1 MSRNFDM
8 PNDAVARTGPLP
20 RIQPQTAT
28 AHAGGSA
35 RDRQQAAHDEIA
47 RLVHRVFLSP
57 PRGDARK
64 TVVFCGID
72 SGVGCSWVCSQTA
85 ELLASQTPGR
95 VCLIDANLRSPSLHE
110 RFRAEVSPGFADAMR
125 EAGPIDKFVRSTW
138 TNHLWLMTA
147 GTRGAKPNGALHP
160 LRLHERFTELRE
172 EFDFLLV
179 DVPAIGLYSDAL
191 PLGQLSDGI
200 VLVIASNT
208 TRRES
213 ARMAKQNLEDAEVT
227 VLGAVLNK
235 RTYPI
240 PEAVYR
246 RL

>member
-8 PNDAVARTGPLP
+8 PNDAVAQTGPLP
-20 RIQPQTAT
+20 RAQPQTDT
-28 AHAGGSA
+28 AHASGSA
-35 RDRQQAAHDEIA
+35 RDRTQAAHDEIT
-47 RLVHRVFLSP
+47 RLIHRVFLSP
-57 PRGDARK
+57 SPVNERK
-64 TVVFCGID
+64 TIAFCGID
-72 SGVGCSWVCSQTA
+72 SGVGCSWVCARTA
-85 ELLASQTPGR
+85 ELLASQTPSR
-95 VCLIDANLRSPSLHE
+95 VCLIDANLRSPALHE
-110 RFRAEVSPGFADAMR
+110 YFRTDASPGFAEAMR
-125 EAGPIDKFVRSTW
+125 QPGPLDNFVRSTW
-138 TNHLWLMTA
+138 TNRLWLMTS
-147 GTRGAKPNGALHP
+147 GTVGTEPNGALNP
-160 LRLHERFTELRE
+160 FRLHERFTELRN

-200 VLVIASNT
+200 VLVIGSNT

-213 ARMAKQNLEDAEVT
+213 ARMAKQNFEDAEVPI
-227 VLGAVLNK
+227 LGAVLNK

>member
-1 MSRNFDM
+1 MSRNFDI
-8 PNDAVARTGPLP
+8 PNDAVARTSPLP
-20 RIQPQTAT
+20 RVQVRTAT
-28 AHAGGSA
+28 AGAGGSA
-35 RDRQQAAHDEIA
+35 RDHQQAAHDEIA

-57 PRGDARK
+57 SSADERK

-72 SGVGCSWVCSQTA
+72 SGVGCSWVCSRTA
-85 ELLASQTPGR
+85 ELLASQTTGR
-95 VCLIDANLRSPSLHE
+95 VCLVDANLRSPSLHE
-110 RFRAEVSPGFADAMR
+110 HFREEVSPGFADAMR
-125 EAGPIDKFVRSTW
+125 EAGPIDKYVRSTS
-138 TNHLWLMTA
+138 TNHLGLMTA
-147 GTRGAKPNGALHP
+147 GTVGAGTNGALHP
-160 LRLHERFTELRE
+160 LRLKERFCELRK

-179 DVPAIGLYSDAL
+179 DVAAIGVYSDAL

-200 VLVIASNT
+200 VLVIGSNT

-213 ARMAKQNLEDAEVT
+213 ARMAKLNFEDAKVP